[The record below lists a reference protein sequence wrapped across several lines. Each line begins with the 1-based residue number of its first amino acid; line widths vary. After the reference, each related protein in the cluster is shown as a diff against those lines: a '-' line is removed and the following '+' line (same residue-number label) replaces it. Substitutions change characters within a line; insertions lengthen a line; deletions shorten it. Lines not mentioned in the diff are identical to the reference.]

1 MFNMFN
7 FNPFSSKKEQGQ
19 QPSWD
24 PNTLAMTQPSTP
36 AAPNQLVSQQPPAQE
51 QMDVRLRGGG
61 EKEDI
66 CCGVCAGL
74 ACFECCE
81 CCC

>member
-24 PNTLAMTQPSTP
+24 PNTLAMTQPSTT
-36 AAPNQLVSQQPPAQE
+36 AAPNQLVSQQPVYLIHPPSSINTVWT
-51 QMDVRLRGGG
+51 D
-61 EKEDI
+61 
-66 CCGVCAGL
+66 
-74 ACFECCE
+74 ACPIV
-81 CCC
+81 